1 MGKQTRGRSGSSTD
15 PTVFED
21 FLTKSYA
28 RLEEDE
34 REAQLRLQRR
44 EEEHLRRVVVEEI
57 QRHVHPTRNNLVSA
71 AQRNCCAA
79 RSSWLTRLAAVIE

>member
-1 MGKQTRGRSGSSTD
+1 MIEQD

-44 EEEHLRRVVVEEI
+44 EEERCLDANDIFPFCGGGCRVDGVQRSWVYPDNKRRGYFCW
-57 QRHVHPTRNNLVSA
+57 A
-71 AQRNCCAA
+71 F
-79 RSSWLTRLAAVIE
+79 